1 MRSSSVSSLSTVA
14 LLVLSQPQPPD
25 FAWVGDSVALE
36 LRSRVDGDVIEFR
49 KRSVDLAA
57 TVGDAVAT
65 LSCPGIE
72 VASSTLPA
80 NPWVRATCFQVRQA
94 IDI

>member
-1 MRSSSVSSLSTVA
+1 L
-14 LLVLSQPQPPD
+14 LSQPQPPD

-65 LSCPGIE
+65 LSCPE
-72 VASSTLPA
+72 LKSRLPHCLQTLGFGRL
-80 NPWVRATCFQVRQA
+80 VFKSGRQ
-94 IDI
+94 

>member
-1 MRSSSVSSLSTVA
+1 MRSWSFSSLSTVA

-25 FAWVGDSVALE
+25 FAWVGDSVVGE
-36 LRSRVDGDVIEFR
+36 LRSRLDDDVIEFR

-65 LSCPGIE
+65 LYAQELKSRLPHCLQTPGFWRL
-72 VASSTLPA
+72 V
-80 NPWVRATCFQVRQA
+80 FK
-94 IDI
+94 

>member
-1 MRSSSVSSLSTVA
+1 MRSWSFSSLSTVV
-14 LLVLSQPQPPD
+14 LVVLSQPQPPD

-65 LSCPGIE
+65 LYAQELKSRLPHCLQ
-72 VASSTLPA
+72 TLG
-80 NPWVRATCFQVRQA
+80 FG
-94 IDI
+94 

>member
-1 MRSSSVSSLSTVA
+1 MRSWSISSLSTVA

-25 FAWVGDSVALE
+25 FAWVVDSVAVE
-36 LRSRVDGDVIEFR
+36 LRSRLDDDVIEFC

-65 LSCPGIE
+65 LICRGIE
-72 VASSTLPA
+72 VASSTVPA
-80 NPWVRATCFQVRQA
+80 NPWVRVTCYQVRQA

>member
-1 MRSSSVSSLSTVA
+1 MSVFAVA
-14 LLVLSQPQPPD
+14 GMFRNTFFELFVPFHGALVVLSQPQPPD

-65 LSCPGIE
+65 LYAQELKARLSHCLQ
-72 VASSTLPA
+72 TLGLG
-80 NPWVRATCFQVRQA
+80 
-94 IDI
+94 